1 MYSVSMF
8 HGWRIV
14 AVGALGQGVSAG
26 ATFYAFGVLLKPLAA
41 EFEISR
47 LVTTLSFT
55 LLMLVQ
61 GMVSPFIGSALDRR
75 SVRGIMSLGA
85 CLLTLGLFLL
95 CIAQSFWQVAVAFGI
110 LMAIGSQMFGPMSA
124 ATLVSQWFVAR
135 RGRAL
140 GVTSL
145 GAMVGGVTFPPLVS
159 FLVEAYGWR
168 GAALGLSGGVLLL
181 VVPFWFLISN
191 RPEDR
196 GLHPDGLQEPPS
208 GESDE
213 VVSDVRT
220 GSLLR
225 SRNLWIITA
234 SMGLAFAPAAV
245 LLAHLVP
252 YATDLGISPG
262 SAATLMSVYAF
273 CSAFGRVGVGAAADH
288 MDKRLALI
296 GAMAVLSLGWFMMLG
311 APSYSRFLVAAMVM
325 GVAIGGVMPLW
336 GALTGACFGRAVF
349 GRAMGLMNLPMLL
362 FNISG
367 APLAAYLY
375 DRSGSYGDVLGL
387 FLLPMAASALCVCF
401 LRIPRG
407 RPDLS

>member
-1 MYSVSMF
+1 MF

-14 AVGALGQGVSAG
+14 AVAALGQGVSAG

-47 LVTTLSFT
+47 LVTTLGFT

-61 GMVSPFIGSALDRR
+61 GLVSPFMGRALDQH

-85 CLLTLGLFLL
+85 CLLALGLFLL
-95 CIAQSFWQVAVAFGI
+95 SIAQSFWQVALAFGI
-110 LMAIGSQMFGPMSA
+110 LMAIGAHMFGPVSA
-124 ATLVSQWFVAR
+124 ATLVSHWFVAR

-140 GVTSL
+140 GVSSL
-145 GAMVGGVTFPPLVS
+145 GAMAGGFAFPPLLA

-168 GAALGLSGGVLLL
+168 GAVLGLSGGVLLL
-181 VVPFWFLISN
+181 LLPFWFLIVN
-191 RPEDR
+191 RPEDH
-196 GLHPDGLQEPPS
+196 GLHPDGRPTPPVDAT
-208 GESDE
+208 EE
-213 VVSDVRT
+213 VASDVTT

-225 SRNLWIITA
+225 SRNLWVITA

-262 SAATLMSVYAF
+262 RAATLMSVYAF
-273 CSAFGRVGVGAAADH
+273 CSGFGRVGVGAASDRI
-288 MDKRLALI
+288 DKRLALV
-296 GAMAVLSLGWFMMLG
+296 GVLAVLALGWLTMLG
-311 APSYSRFLVAAMVM
+311 EPGYPRFLVAAAVM
-325 GVAIGGVMPLW
+325 GFAIGGVMPLW
-336 GALTGACFGRAVF
+336 GVLTGACFGRAVF
-349 GRAMGLMNLPMLL
+349 GRAMGLMNLPMLI

-367 APLAAYLY
+367 APVAAFLY

-387 FLLPMAASALCVCF
+387 FLLPMAASALAVCF
-401 LRIPRG
+401 LRIPRE